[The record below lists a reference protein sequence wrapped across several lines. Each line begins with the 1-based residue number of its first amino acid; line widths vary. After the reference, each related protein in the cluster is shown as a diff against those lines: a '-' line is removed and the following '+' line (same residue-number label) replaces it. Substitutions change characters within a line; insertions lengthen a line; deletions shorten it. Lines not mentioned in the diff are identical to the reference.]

1 LDVGRLRGP
10 GRRLQIY
17 DVKSL
22 ATKYCLRTLIAVLNA
37 AAMSCGAQNSAADP
51 SPLVLEAKI
60 SLGSVHGRIDHLAV
74 DVDRQRLYV
83 AEIGNHSVA
92 VIDLKAHVII
102 HTLTDLAEPQGIGYV
117 HSTDTVY
124 VANAADG
131 SVRLFRGGDLTPSGQ
146 IELGTDADNVRVDRT
161 GRRVFVGYGSGALAV
176 IDPVIPKKI
185 QDIPLN
191 GHPESFQL
199 ERTGHLIF
207 ANVPDAHEVAVIDLA
222 TSRQIAHW
230 PMKEWRAN
238 FPMALD
244 GDAQRVIIGF
254 RDPPTLRIFDG
265 QHGEEIGTVSVC
277 ADTDDIFWDARRRRI
292 YISCGEGFI
301 DVLEFRDQQ
310 YARIARIA
318 TSTGARTALF
328 ADELDRLFVAARATP
343 DSEACIW
350 VFRPSS

>member
-1 LDVGRLRGP
+1 
-10 GRRLQIY
+10 
-17 DVKSL
+17 
-22 ATKYCLRTLIAVLNA
+22 VLNA
-37 AAMSCGAQNSAADP
+37 AAMSSGAESSAADAN
-51 SPLVLEAKI
+51 PLVLETKI
-60 SLGSVHGRIDHLAV
+60 SLGRVHGRIDHLAV

-83 AEIGNHSVA
+83 AELGNHSVA
-92 VIDLKAHVII
+92 VVDLKAHVII

-131 SVRLFRGGDLTPSGQ
+131 SVRLFRGGDLTPSGR

-161 GRRVFVGYGSGALAV
+161 GRRVIVGYGSGALAV
-176 IDPVIPKKI
+176 IDPVIRKKI
-185 QDIPLN
+185 HDIPLN

-222 TSRQIAHW
+222 TSRQIARW
-230 PMKEWRAN
+230 PMKEWRVN

-254 RDPPTLRIFDG
+254 RDPPALGIFDA
-265 QHGEEIGTVSVC
+265 QHGEEISAVSIC
-277 ADTDDIFWDARRRRI
+277 ADADDVFWDVKRRRI
-292 YISCGEGFI
+292 YISCGDGFV
-301 DVLEFRDQQ
+301 DVLESRGQG
-310 YARIARIA
+310 YAGIARVA
-318 TSTGARTALF
+318 TSTGARTSLF
-328 ADELDRLFVAARATP
+328 VDELDRLFVAARVTP
-343 DSEACIW
+343 ESEACIW

>member
-1 LDVGRLRGP
+1 
-10 GRRLQIY
+10 
-17 DVKSL
+17 VKRL
-22 ATKYCLRTLIAVLNA
+22 ATKYCLRALIATLNA
-37 AAMSCGAQNSAADP
+37 AAMSCGAQSSAADL
-51 SPLVLEAKI
+51 SPLALEAKI
-60 SLGSVHGRIDHLAV
+60 SLGSARGRIDHLAV

-83 AEIGNHSVA
+83 AELGNHSVA
-92 VIDLKAHVII
+92 VVDLKARVII

-131 SVRLFRGGDLTPSGQ
+131 SVRLFQGGDLTPSGR

-161 GRRVFVGYGSGALAV
+161 GKRVFVGYGRGALAV
-176 IDPVIPKKI
+176 IDPVMRKKI
-185 QDIPLN
+185 HDIPLN

-199 ERTGHLIF
+199 ERSGHLIF

-222 TSRQIAHW
+222 TSRQIGRW
-230 PMKEWRAN
+230 PMKAWRAN

-254 RDPPTLRIFDG
+254 RDPPTLGIFNG
-265 QHGEEIGTVSVC
+265 KHGEEISTVSIC
-277 ADTDDIFWDARRRRI
+277 ADTDDIFWDARRGRI
-292 YISCGEGFI
+292 YISCGEGFV
-301 DVLEFRDQQ
+301 DVLEFRDQR
-310 YARIARIA
+310 YTRIARIV
-318 TSTGARTALF
+318 TGTGARTALF
-328 ADELDRLFVAARATP
+328 ADELDRLYVAARATP